1 MAQHLAWAPSLAG
14 QDHAQNVSDGR
25 PIHGQSWPLPEPWPA
40 RRARCRAFTRLL
52 DLEPTRTAAGRFCT
66 TMVWYIACME
76 LQAAI
81 ERISDLLDAGE
92 LETSNTSMRIP
103 TALRDAAALAVKELG
118 IAPSATALTTAALR
132 TTLEAVIMQAA
143 LDDHYERY
151 PQARPDPGDLA
162 IAAAELDGHPLADQP
177 GRLRQ
182 AAAEIAGNH
191 PDASPDDVLLWPEAR
206 ALPAA

>member
-1 MAQHLAWAPSLAG
+1 
-14 QDHAQNVSDGR
+14 
-25 PIHGQSWPLPEPWPA
+25 
-40 RRARCRAFTRLL
+40 
-52 DLEPTRTAAGRFCT
+52 
-66 TMVWYIACME
+66 MVWYIACME
-76 LQAAI
+76 LQTAI

-103 TALRDAAALAVKELG
+103 TALRDATALAVKELG

-151 PQARPDPGDLA
+151 PQARPDLGDLA

-191 PDASPDDVLLWPEAR
+191 PDASPDDVLLWAEAR